1 MKRNGSVN
9 PSFWHRKKV
18 YLTGHTGFKGS
29 WLSLWLHSMGAEV
42 KGYAL
47 HPPTEPALFKVAKV
61 GNNIETESGDIRD
74 LEKLTQSI
82 QTFNPDVLLHL
93 AAQSIVL
100 KSYVD
105 PLETYT
111 TNVIGTAN
119 VLQACRKLPNLR
131 AIVSVTTDKCYE
143 NREWVWGYRENEP
156 LGGKDPYSSSKACAE
171 LVTSSFRDSFFTD
184 PQGPQVATAR
194 AGNVIGGGD
203 WTENGLI
210 ADILR
215 AFEQAKPVI
224 VRNPLAIRPWQ
235 HVLEPLSGYLM
246 LAEALYEGGAQYAQA
261 WNFGPREEDC
271 KPVNWILDRMVNL
284 WGNGASWEL
293 DQNANPH
300 EAQFLKL
307 DSSKAA
313 AFLAWTPQ
321 WRLESV
327 LENVVQWHQEWLNG
341 RNMSQRCLEDIADY
355 TKLTAGKL

>member
-1 MKRNGSVN
+1 MEKIGKVN
-9 PSFWHRKKV
+9 PSFWNRKKV

-47 HPPTEPALFKVAKV
+47 DPPTAPALFEVAKIADFV
-61 GNNIETESGDIRD
+61 ETEIGDIRD
-74 LEKLTQSI
+74 LDKLTQSI

-105 PLETYT
+105 PIETYT
-111 TNVIGTAN
+111 TNVLGTAN
-119 VLQACRKLPNLR
+119 VLQAGRKLPNLK

-143 NREWVWGYRENEP
+143 NREWVWSYRENEP
-156 LGGKDPYSSSKACAE
+156 LGGRDPYSSSKACAE
-171 LVTSSFRDSFFTD
+171 LVTASFRDSFFTD

-210 ADILR
+210 ADIIR
-215 AFEQAKPVI
+215 AFGQAKPVI

-235 HVLEPLSGYLM
+235 HVLEPLGGYLM
-246 LAEALYEGGAQYAQA
+246 LAEALYTDGAQYAQA
-261 WNFGPREEDC
+261 WNFGPSEEDC

-284 WGNGASWEL
+284 WGDGASWEL
-293 DQNANPH
+293 DQDANPH
-300 EAQFLKL
+300 EARFLKL

-313 AFLAWTPQ
+313 AYLGWTPQ
-321 WRLESV
+321 WRLEGV
-327 LENVVQWHQEWLNG
+327 LDNVVQWHREWHAG
-341 RNMSQRCLEDIADY
+341 ADMTHRCLNDIATY
-355 TKLTAGKL
+355 TKLM

>member
-1 MKRNGSVN
+1 MEKTGSVN

-29 WLSLWLHSMGAEV
+29 WLSLWLQSMGAEV

-47 HPPTEPALFKVAKV
+47 DPPTEPALFEVAKIADFV
-61 GNNIETESGDIRD
+61 ETEIGDIRD
-74 LEKLTQSI
+74 LDKLTQSI

-93 AAQSIVL
+93 AAQSVVL

-105 PLETYT
+105 PIETYS
-111 TNVIGTAN
+111 TNVMGTAN
-119 VLQACRKLPNLR
+119 VLQACRKLPNLK

-143 NREWVWGYRENEP
+143 NREWVWSYRENEP
-156 LGGKDPYSSSKACAE
+156 LGGRDPYSSSKACAE
-171 LVTSSFRDSFFTD
+171 LVTSSFRDSFFAD

-210 ADILR
+210 ADIIR
-215 AFEQAKPVI
+215 AFGQAKPVI

-246 LAEALYEGGAQYAQA
+246 LAEALYADGAQYAQA

-284 WGNGASWEL
+284 WGDGAYWAL
-293 DQNANPH
+293 DQDANPH
-300 EAQFLKL
+300 EARLLKL

-313 AFLAWTPQ
+313 TYLGWTPQ
-321 WRLESV
+321 WRLEPA
-327 LENVVQWHQEWLNG
+327 LHNVVHWYREWHAGADMTQHCLN
-341 RNMSQRCLEDIADY
+341 DIAAY
-355 TKLTAGKL
+355 TNFKAS